1 MKKRALIILFALA
14 CLGLS
19 AQEWVVPVEGEW
31 YFDLRDMVSVDE
43 GEYVLGIG
51 CTRTENGYIAKVAKD
66 GNYLYKEVHLP
77 GMMLDYHSAV
87 QLDNGNYM
95 VFGVCDD
102 SLCDYHYQK
111 YLRVDV
117 FDDQLE
123 FVSSTMYDVDGDIF
137 DCIAFPRDGLCM
149 RSIVSKNGT
158 PVLAARLSYPEE
170 TIYGTNYHGAVRFY
184 EFDDLGDTI
193 RTVDNPLNLAG
204 VGTIKEITYEPHS
217 DNLMMVVKGGNYGYD
232 TGSPGIFVVDADL
245 NIVAH
250 QSMLHLGGASS
261 ISDNAC
267 EGTWFDGDRIM
278 MDCLQYIGS
287 HFRYHTLYIVDSAL
301 HVYADLRLPPYDTCA
316 WVPEGTNTAYV
327 NDSTIFAVSCSANN
341 LFFGDEQQVNVM
353 LVDKHLNLLGR
364 KVFKKDNVI
373 SYPSSP
379 ATFNDGGC
387 AFFVFSNNGLYYPGE
402 PFRKFEVMKIRRED
416 IEITWDV
423 VDESLPKQTSSA
435 YPNPTKDIVNIQVD
449 QNLTEEAR
457 IQVYDAKG
465 VKCLDSAIGKAGNL
479 ITLDV
484 QNLAPGLYIYKVVS
498 GSQFLAEGRFINE

>member
-1 MKKRALIILFALA
+1 MKKYAIIILFALA
-14 CLGLS
+14 CHGLP

-31 YFDLRDMVSVDE
+31 FFDLRDMISVDE

-51 CTRTENGYIAKVAKD
+51 CTRSNNGYVAKVAKD
-66 GNYLYKEVHLP
+66 GDYLYREVHLP
-77 GMMLDYHSAV
+77 GMILDYFTAV

-95 VFGVCDD
+95 AFGVCDD

-123 FVSSTMYDVDGDIF
+123 FVSSRMYDVDDDFF

-149 RSIVSKNGT
+149 RSIVSRNGT

-193 RTVDNPLNLAG
+193 RTVDNPLNLAQ
-204 VGTIKEITYEPHS
+204 VGTIKKITYEPHS

-232 TGSPGIFVVDADL
+232 TGSPGVFVVDADL

-267 EGTWFDGDRIM
+267 EGRWFDGDRIM
-278 MDCLQYIGS
+278 MDCKQYIGS
-287 HFRYHTLYIVDSAL
+287 HFTYHTLYIVDSAL
-301 HVYADLRLPPYDTCA
+301 RVYADLRLPPYDTCA

-364 KVFKKDNVI
+364 RVFKNDNVI
-373 SYPSSP
+373 SYPSLP

-387 AFFVFSNNGLYYPGE
+387 AFFVFSNNGLHYPGD
-402 PFRKFEVMKIRRED
+402 PFRKYAVMKIRRED

-423 VDESLPKQTSSA
+423 VNETETKPMSVA
-435 YPNPTKDIVNIQVD
+435 YPNPTKDIINIPIGETKI
-449 QNLTEEAR
+449 NKAR
-457 IQVYDAKG
+457 LQIFDMKG
-465 VKCLDSAIGKAGNL
+465 AKCLDCAITKQGNL
-479 ITLDV
+479 ISLNV
-484 QNLAPGLYIYKVVS
+484 QNLETGSYVYQIVS
-498 GSQFLAEGRFINE
+498 NDIIISVGKFVKQ

>member
-1 MKKRALIILFALA
+1 MKKYALIILLA
-14 CLGLS
+14 FVCRGLS

-31 YFDLRDMVSVDE
+31 YFDFRDVISVDE

-51 CTRTENGYIAKVAKD
+51 CTRSENGYITKVAKD
-66 GNYLYKEVHLP
+66 GDYLYREVHLP
-77 GMMLDYHSAV
+77 GMMLDYHAAV

-102 SLCDYHYQK
+102 SLCDYNFQK

-117 FDDQLE
+117 FDGQLE
-123 FVSSTMYDVDGDIF
+123 FVSSRTYDVDDDVF
-137 DCIAFPRDGLCM
+137 DCFVFPQDAGHM
-149 RSIVSKNGT
+149 RSIVSKNGR
-158 PVLAARLSYPEE
+158 PVLAAVLGYAEE
-170 TIYGTNYHGAVRFY
+170 SIYGTNYLNAVRFY

-193 RTVDNPLNLAG
+193 RTVDNPLELAG
-204 VGTIKEITYEPHS
+204 VGPIKEITYEPHS
-217 DNLMMVVKGGNYGYD
+217 DNLMMVVKGGSYSHSY
-232 TGSPGIFVVDADL
+232 GSPGIFVVDPDL

-250 QSMLHLGGASS
+250 QSMLHLGGASV
-261 ISDNAC
+261 ISNNAC

-278 MDCLQYIGS
+278 VDCEQYIGS
-287 HFRYHTLYIVDSAL
+287 HFTYHTLYIVDSAL
-301 HVYADLRLPPYDTCA
+301 NVYADLRLPPYDTCA

-341 LFFGDEQQVNVM
+341 LFFGDVQQVDVT

-364 KVFKKDNVI
+364 KVFKRDDVI

-379 ATFNDGGC
+379 AIFNDGGC
-387 AFFVFSNNGLYYPGE
+387 AFFVFSNNGQYYPGE
-402 PFRKFEVMKIRRED
+402 PFRKCELMKIRRED

-423 VDESLPKQTSSA
+423 VREERTKPACSA
-435 YPNPTKDIVNIQVD
+435 YPNPAKGIVNIQVD
-449 QNLTEEAR
+449 QTLTKEAR

-465 VKCLDSAIGKAGNL
+465 MKCLDCAVGKEGNL
-479 ITLDV
+479 IALDV

-498 GSQFLAEGRFINE
+498 GGQSLAEGNFIKE

>member
-1 MKKRALIILFALA
+1 MKKYAIIILFALA
-14 CLGLS
+14 CHGLP
-19 AQEWVVPVEGEW
+19 AQEWVVSVEGEW
-31 YFDLRDMVSVDE
+31 FFDLRDMISVDE

-51 CTRTENGYIAKVAKD
+51 CTRSNNGYVAKVAKD
-66 GNYLYKEVHLP
+66 GDYLYREVHLP
-77 GMMLDYHSAV
+77 GMILDYFTAV

-95 VFGVCDD
+95 AFGVCDD

-117 FDDQLE
+117 F
-123 FVSSTMYDVDGDIF
+123 
-137 DCIAFPRDGLCM
+137 CIAFPRDGLCM
-149 RSIVSKNGT
+149 RSIVSRNGT

-193 RTVDNPLNLAG
+193 RTVDNPLNLAQ
-204 VGTIKEITYEPHS
+204 VGTIKKITYEPHS

-232 TGSPGIFVVDADL
+232 TGSPGVFVVDADL

-267 EGTWFDGDRIM
+267 EGRWFDGDRIM
-278 MDCLQYIGS
+278 MDCKQYIGS
-287 HFRYHTLYIVDSAL
+287 HFTYHTLYIVDSAL
-301 HVYADLRLPPYDTCA
+301 RVYADLRLPPYDTCA

-341 LFFGDEQQVNVM
+341 LFFGDEQQLNVM

-364 KVFKKDNVI
+364 KVFKNDDVI

-387 AFFVFSNNGLYYPGE
+387 AFFVFSNNGLHYPGD
-402 PFRKFEVMKIRRED
+402 PFRKYAVMKIRRED
-416 IEITWDV
+416 IVITWDV
-423 VDESLPKQTSSA
+423 VHESLSKQTSSV
-435 YPNPTKDIVNIQVD
+435 YPNPTKGIVNIQFD
-449 QNLTEEAR
+449 QTLTEEAR

-465 VKCLDSAIGKAGNL
+465 MKCLDSAIGKAGNL

-484 QNLAPGLYIYKVVS
+484 QNLASGMYIYKVVS
-498 GSQFLAEGRFINE
+498 GNRTLAEGKFMNE